1 MDYKISVYGD
11 SIAYGYGSNNK
22 SWFDGLT
29 AFKNKIKNAQNGET
43 TSNVLEKLI
52 KDTNTYNTIIIAVG
66 INDLLQ
72 ESRKAEDFVNI
83 KLMAQYN
90 QILTIAK
97 TKADKVIIQ
106 SVLPVIEKRF
116 PNQTWLDSPQ
126 YAFNKTIETFNRML
140 QYLAKEH
147 SILYIDAYE
156 KFKTKDLEILYT
168 DAVHLNSKGQEELKS
183 IYLEYFNEN

>member
-43 TSNVLEKLI
+43 TSNVLDKLI
-52 KDTNTYNTIIIAVG
+52 KDTNTYDIIIIAVG

-97 TKADKVIIQ
+97 TKADKIIIQ
-106 SVLPVIEKRF
+106 SVLPVIENRF
-116 PNQTWLDSPQ
+116 PNHNEIGVFYKDD
-126 YAFNKTIETFNRML
+126 
-140 QYLAKEH
+140 KEVIRTTGEV
-147 SILYIDAYE
+147 SE
-156 KFKTKDLEILYT
+156 
-168 DAVHLNSKGQEELKS
+168 EELLKIIEEVGGS
-183 IYLEYFNEN
+183 NE